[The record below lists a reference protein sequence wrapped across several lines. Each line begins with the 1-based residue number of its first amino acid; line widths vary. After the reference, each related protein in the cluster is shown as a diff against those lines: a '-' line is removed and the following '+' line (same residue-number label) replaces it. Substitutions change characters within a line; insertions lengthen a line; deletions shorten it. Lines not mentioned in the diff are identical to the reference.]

1 MNRNCGIFFKK
12 NEGWRAE
19 LTICNG
25 DRFYTSYFKE
35 YKEAALE
42 YNRVLKELKENYGL
56 RNMFRWGLPTKSVPL
71 KIKIDINHKNLKK
84 KTRSGKYY

>member
-1 MNRNCGIFFKK
+1 MDRNCGVIFKK

-35 YKEAALE
+35 YLRVRDNCLPAL
-42 YNRVLKELKENYGL
+42 
-56 RNMFRWGLPTKSVPL
+56 PAP
-71 KIKIDINHKNLKK
+71 
-84 KTRSGKYY
+84 